1 MRSSIG
7 KTPQTLEAER
17 WTLSFNGV
25 DHRAQTGHPQVSLAY
40 RCLLKPLVVFTQHF
54 IMKAFKHTVRLEEF
68 PSEYLYILG
77 SASDLCPTCSLLS
90 VHPSVCLPSAFQS
103 ESPTSVCFSVNIAV
117 GCYLEVRVCL
127 WFILLIATFI
137 SLVVF

>member
-7 KTPQTLEAER
+7 KTPQSLEAER

-40 RCLLKPLVVFTQHF
+40 RCCLLKPLVVFTQHF
-54 IMKAFKHTVRLEEF
+54 IMKAFKHTVRLKEF

-77 SASDLCPTCSLLS
+77 SARDLCHTCSLLS
-90 VHPSVCLPSAFQS
+90 VHPSVSLSSQC
-103 ESPTSVCFSVNIAV
+103 
-117 GCYLEVRVCL
+117 
-127 WFILLIATFI
+127 I
-137 SLVVF
+137 SK